1 MRGATRTGEEQAG
14 ESKSAQ
20 IRELRELPG
29 GPLVKTLPFQH
40 RQHGFHPWSGEIRSH
55 VLQAEAEFSLTHFR
69 KEK

>member
-1 MRGATRTGEEQAG
+1 MRGATLTGEEQAG

-55 VLQAEAEFSLTHFR
+55 MLHGEDEMFLIYFR